1 MTSSL
6 VSTGVELE
14 YETFGSPDNTAL
26 LLIAGFGAQLL
37 SWHSDLCQILA
48 DQGRYVIRF
57 DNRDAGKSTMFDQHA
72 VDLHAIIAAA
82 STGDLDTVRASA
94 PYSLQD
100 MADDVVGL
108 MDVLDV
114 QKAHIVG
121 ASMGGMIAQL
131 VAIRHPERTHTLTSM
146 MSSTGEPDYGQGTAE
161 AMAALL
167 SPLPADRSSYIEASV
182 KATRV
187 WSSRRYFDA
196 DSVAGVAAASYD
208 RSLNPAG
215 TTRQLAA
222 LLATGSLADQ
232 LTELAVPTL
241 VIHGLDDTLITPSGG
256 QRTADL
262 IPHADLLLVPDM
274 GHDRPK
280 PLWPLLSQALIKH
293 TQPQQ

>member
-14 YETFGSPDNTAL
+14 YETFGSPDNAAL

-37 SWHSDLCQILA
+37 SWHADLCQILA

-57 DNRDAGKSTMFDQHA
+57 DNRDAGKSTIFDQYA

-94 PYSLQD
+94 PYSLHD

-114 QKAHIVG
+114 RKAHIVG

-131 VAIRHPERTHTLTSM
+131 VAIRHPERTQTLTSM
-146 MSSTGEPDYGQGTAE
+146 MSSTGEADYGQATPD
-161 AMAALL
+161 AMTALL
-167 SPLPADRSSYIEASV
+167 SPLPADRSSYIEASA

-196 DSVAGVAAASYD
+196 EAVAGLAAASYD
-208 RSLNPAG
+208 RSFNPAG

-241 VIHGLDDTLITPSGG
+241 VIHGLDDTLVTPSGG

-274 GHDRPK
+274 GHDRPE

-293 TQPQQ
+293 TQPKQ

>member
-14 YETFGSPDNTAL
+14 YETFGSPDSTAL
-26 LLIAGFGAQLL
+26 VLIAGFGAQLL

-57 DNRDAGKSTMFDQHA
+57 DNRDAGRSTMFEQYA

-82 STGDLDTVRASA
+82 SAGDLDTVRASA

-108 MDVLDV
+108 MDVLGLR
-114 QKAHIVG
+114 QAHIVG

-131 VAIRHPERTHTLTSM
+131 VAIRHPERTRTLTSM
-146 MSSTGEPDYGQGTAE
+146 MSSTGEADYGQATPE

-167 SPLPADRSSYIEASV
+167 SPVPADRSGYIEASV
-182 KATRV
+182 KASRI
-187 WSSRRYFDA
+187 WSSTRYFDA
-196 DSVAGVAAASYD
+196 EAVAGLAAASYD
-208 RSLNPAG
+208 RSFSPAS
-215 TTRQLAA
+215 TARQLAA
-222 LLATGSLADQ
+222 ILGTGSLADQ

-256 QRTADL
+256 QRTAEL
-262 IPHADLLLVPDM
+262 VPHADLMLVPDM
-274 GHDRPK
+274 GHDRPE
-280 PLWPLLSQALIKH
+280 PLWPLLAQALIKH